1 MIFDSD
7 KQTIRDLEIFPNKK
21 DDRSIYSIYNRA
33 STIGGQQALWDLFTS
48 PVSDLKLLLNRKK
61 EINFFFENNCTLDLN
76 SRQIDFI
83 EYYLN
88 SRRFPL
94 RNNIIDA
101 TVNGLSN
108 KLLPDGDYYII
119 SEGIFYIIQLI
130 IDFKL
135 FIKEAAAHQI
145 PDTLKEDFDRF
156 NKLIEF
162 KTLQKVLSEPPS
174 KTKDLSYSQ
183 INNLDHF
190 FRVSDKEPFR
200 QWLNAIYKIDV
211 LMALSN
217 MIKNDGYTLPEYD
230 SGSRPVFDVT
240 DSFHPA
246 LDNPIPNSFSFEHDS
261 GLCFITGPNMSGK
274 STFLKTM
281 GLLIY
286 LSHLGL
292 PVPAKKLR
300 ISIFNGIFTTI
311 NLADNL
317 NLGYSHFYSEVKR
330 VKDIALKINSH
341 KNIVV
346 IFDELFRGTNVK
358 DAFDASLMIISALSK
373 IRDNFFFISTHILEV
388 AEELGNN
395 NSITYRCFESELI
408 DNQPVYDFKIKPGI
422 SKERIGMLIIKN
434 EHIPDILNE
443 IVDQQKR
450 QSL

>member
-1 MIFDSD
+1 MIFDID

-21 DDRSIYSIYNRA
+21 DDQSIYSIYNRA
-33 STIGGQQALWDLFTS
+33 STIGGQQAFWDLFNS
-48 PVSDLKLLLNRKK
+48 PVSDLNLLLNRKK
-61 EINFFFENNCTLDLN
+61 EINFFVENKCNLDLN

-83 EYYLN
+83 EHYLN

-135 FIKEAAAHQI
+135 FIKEAIAYQI

-156 NKLIEF
+156 NELIES
-162 KTLQKVLSEPPS
+162 KILQKVLNEPPL
-174 KTKDLSYSQ
+174 KTKDFSYSQ

-200 QWLNAIYKIDV
+200 QLLNAIYKIDV
-211 LMALSN
+211 LMTLSN
-217 MIKNDGYTLPEYD
+217 MISNDGYTLPEYV
-230 SGSRPVFDVT
+230 SGSKSVFDVT

-246 LDNPIPNSFSFEHDS
+246 LDNPIPSSFSFEHDS
-261 GLCFITGPNMSGK
+261 SLCFVTGPNMSGK
-274 STFLKTM
+274 STFLKTI

-300 ISIFNGIFTTI
+300 ISIFDGIFTTI

-317 NLGYSHFYSEVKR
+317 NSGYSHFYSEVKR
-330 VKDIALKINSH
+330 VKDIALKINAK

-388 AEELGNN
+388 AEELCNN

-443 IVDQQKR
+443 IVDQQKK